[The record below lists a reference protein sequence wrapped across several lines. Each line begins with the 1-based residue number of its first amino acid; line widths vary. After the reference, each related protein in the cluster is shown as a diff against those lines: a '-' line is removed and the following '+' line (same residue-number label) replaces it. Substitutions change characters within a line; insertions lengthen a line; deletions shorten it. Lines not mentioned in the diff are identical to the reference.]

1 MAWSQDEE
9 RMLAQIE
16 RHLVDDDP
24 RLAARLDSFN
34 ERVRRREGGGGRR
47 RGARSGRG
55 RGRRPRRSTVIIAV
69 SWLLIATLVAT
80 LLIMVLRHEA
90 AALALGSRAG
100 RTTAALPAAPALPAV
115 PEARIP
121 AAR

>member
-16 RHLVDDDP
+16 QHLVDEDP
-24 RLAARLDSFN
+24 RLVARLESFN
-34 ERVRRREGGGGRR
+34 DRARRSEAKAQGEPRKH
-47 RGARSGRG
+47 
-55 RGRRPRRSTVIIAV
+55 RRPRRSTIIILI

-90 AALALGSRAG
+90 AALAL
-100 RTTAALPAAPALPAV
+100 AASL
-115 PEARIP
+115 
-121 AAR
+121 

>member
-16 RHLVDDDP
+16 QHLVDDDP
-24 RLAARLDSFN
+24 RLVARLESFN
-34 ERVRRREGGGGRR
+34 ERVRRSE
-47 RGARSGRG
+47 ARSSGPDGDSPR
-55 RGRRPRRSTVIIAV
+55 RRPRRSTVIILI

-90 AALALGSRAG
+90 AAALAL
-100 RTTAALPAAPALPAV
+100 AASF
-115 PEARIP
+115 
-121 AAR
+121 

>member
-16 RHLVDDDP
+16 QHLVADDP
-24 RLAARLDSFN
+24 RLVARLESFN
-34 ERVRRREGGGGRR
+34 ERVRRSEAKAQGQPGRR
-47 RGARSGRG
+47 
-55 RGRRPRRSTVIIAV
+55 RRPRRSTVIILI

-90 AALALGSRAG
+90 AAALAL
-100 RTTAALPAAPALPAV
+100 AAATF
-115 PEARIP
+115 
-121 AAR
+121 

>member
-16 RHLVDDDP
+16 QHLVDDDP
-24 RLAARLDSFN
+24 RLVARLESFN
-34 ERVRRREGGGGRR
+34 ERARRSEDKADGEPAGRR
-47 RGARSGRG
+47 K
-55 RGRRPRRSTVIIAV
+55 PRRSTVIILI

-90 AALALGSRAG
+90 AAALAL
-100 RTTAALPAAPALPAV
+100 AASF
-115 PEARIP
+115 
-121 AAR
+121 

>member
-16 RHLVDDDP
+16 QHLVDDDP
-24 RLAARLDSFN
+24 RLVARLESFN
-34 ERVRRREGGGGRR
+34 ERVRRSEEKAQAKEQRVRR
-47 RGARSGRG
+47 P
-55 RGRRPRRSTVIIAV
+55 RPRRSTVIILI

-90 AALALGSRAG
+90 AAALAL
-100 RTTAALPAAPALPAV
+100 AAAF
-115 PEARIP
+115 
-121 AAR
+121 

>member
-16 RHLVDDDP
+16 QHLVDDDP
-24 RLAARLDSFN
+24 RLVARLESFN
-34 ERVRRREGGGGRR
+34 ERARRSEEKVDGQSGRR
-47 RGARSGRG
+47 
-55 RGRRPRRSTVIIAV
+55 RRPRRSTVIILI

-90 AALALGSRAG
+90 ATALAL
-100 RTTAALPAAPALPAV
+100 AASL
-115 PEARIP
+115 
-121 AAR
+121 

>member
-16 RHLVDDDP
+16 QHLVDDDP
-24 RLAARLDSFN
+24 RLVARLESFN
-34 ERVRRREGGGGRR
+34 ERARRSEDKVGEGSGGRR
-47 RGARSGRG
+47 K
-55 RGRRPRRSTVIIAV
+55 PRRSTVIILI

-90 AALALGSRAG
+90 AAALAL
-100 RTTAALPAAPALPAV
+100 AASF
-115 PEARIP
+115 
-121 AAR
+121 